1 MIFVLGFASLST
13 CIFWPPSVHSG
24 RESRS
29 SWPGLG
35 LGSHLGPSADQ
46 AGWVLTPG
54 ATRLGQVLS
63 PYFSSPHLTILQK
76 GSKVF
81 LTCWCGYFLYE
92 VALNLCFLFV
102 WFVAMCSECPVAK
115 NINVKPVLGHAT
127 GALAFAGPFF
137 PFPENVQLDRNVQT
151 LSTY

>member
-63 PYFSSPHLTILQK
+63 PFFSSPHLTVLLK
-76 GSKVF
+76 GFKVF
-81 LTCWCGYFLYE
+81 LTWLYGYFWCFR
-92 VALNLCFLFV
+92 APNLCFLFV
-102 WFVAMCSECPVAK
+102 WSVAMCSECPEAK
-115 NINVKPVLGHAT
+115 SINVKPVL

-137 PFPENVQLDRNVQT
+137 PFPENVELDSGVQT
-151 LSTY
+151 LSSY